1 MNYKEIKSLKA
12 RCRSKQEFENIL
24 LAVEQDL
31 KFNYIRFKKP
41 IPKKKFIEVLN
52 ITESLFRR
60 II

>member
-1 MNYKEIKSLKA
+1 MNYKDIESLKI
-12 RCRSKQEFENIL
+12 RCSSKEEFENIL

-60 II
+60 SI